1 MKEIEREKDSGKQ
14 KYKMRLM
21 LDANLRK
28 EFLGSCLLTT
38 VKNHQMYKVL

>member
-1 MKEIEREKDSGKQ
+1 MKEMEREKDSGKQ

-28 EFLGSCLLTT
+28 EFLGSCLTT